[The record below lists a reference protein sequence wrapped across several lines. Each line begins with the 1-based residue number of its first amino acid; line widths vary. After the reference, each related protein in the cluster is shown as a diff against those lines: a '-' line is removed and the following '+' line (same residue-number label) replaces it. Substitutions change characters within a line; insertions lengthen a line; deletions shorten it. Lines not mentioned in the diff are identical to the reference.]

1 MSQNQYK
8 REASSRNESTDHL
21 LSVMKVS
28 VEFINKY
35 SWMFDYKVTRL
46 LADNVLDS
54 IPNEWREF
62 LSKVSVTEF
71 DNIFLGSSESRSDI
85 LPISIKDFIRHRKN
99 VLETSVIKIRE
110 LDRSQ
115 LSWCQKRGVSPK
127 KEHEIV
133 NLASL
138 VMEQC
143 RAAKVGKVV
152 DIGCGLGYLGEEL
165 QRRSL
170 QVDTLS
176 GCVFLRRL
184 KGNLFR

>member
-1 MSQNQYK
+1 MSQKQYEP
-8 REASSRNESTDHL
+8 EASSGSESTDHL

-35 SWMFDYKVTRL
+35 SWMFDYKVTRI

-54 IPNEWREF
+54 IPKEWREL
-62 LSKVSVTEF
+62 LSKVSVAEF
-71 DNIFLGSSESRSDI
+71 DNIFLGSSEFCSDI
-85 LPISIKDFIRHRKN
+85 LPVSVRDFLKHRN
-99 VLETSVIKIRE
+99 HVLQTSVIKSRE

-165 QRRSL
+165 QRRGL